1 MQSLEHEFDQAMHDI
16 YRTAKNEAGYRARIF
31 RKMLHRQGG
40 LATAKQLI
48 NAPNVSDGYTALW
61 ERGRINLTVEA
72 VVIENTQ
79 YHSLFTSEELARAE
93 KRLRDYNYVPKPK

>member
-1 MQSLEHEFDQAMHDI
+1 MHDI
-16 YRTAKNEAGYRARIF
+16 YRTAKNKAGYRARVL

>member
-1 MQSLEHEFDQAMHDI
+1 MDNLISEFDRAMHDV
-16 YRTAKNEAGYRARIF
+16 YRKAKNEAGYRARIF

-72 VVIENTQ
+72 VVVENRK
-79 YHSLFTSEELARAE
+79 YHELFTADEL
-93 KRLRDYNYVPKPK
+93 LKPYPLTV